1 MENLA
6 QMPVCA
12 INWNAMDQHLIL
24 KTQHDLDN
32 VPHGSSLKNKNKKQ
46 LFDNNDYNYTK
57 TNSSPGYIRI
67 SGFKIEINTSEEHS
81 DSLL

>member
-1 MENLA
+1 MKVCMENLA

-32 VPHGSSLKNKNKKQ
+32 VTHGLLIENKNKKQ
-46 LFDNNDYNYTK
+46 LFDNNDYNYK
-57 TNSSPGYIRI
+57 DELFARI
-67 SGFKIEINTSEEHS
+67 YPNFW
-81 DSLL
+81 L